1 MKNSILKSGIYKVNL
16 LEKLIRSSN
25 FIKEKINFN
34 PRIGLILGS
43 GLGSLADEIES
54 SVKIP
59 YEKIPYFPV
68 STVEGHAGHF
78 IVGKLEG
85 KVVAAMQGRV
95 HYYEGYSMQ
104 EVTYPVRLMKKIGV
118 EILIVTNACG
128 GLNPELYPGALMFI
142 EDHINF
148 TGDNPLI
155 GENFDELGPRFPDMS
170 SAYDKDLLI
179 LGRSVGKKL
188 GIETKTGVHT
198 AVSGPNFVS
207 KAELRMIR
215 KFGSDTI
222 GMSTIPEVIVAVHS
236 GIKALGICCVTDMA
250 IPDQLEPVDHE
261 KVMKQALKTKPKF
274 IKLVRGIIKKLTID
288 SRQ

>member
-1 MKNSILKSGIYKVNL
+1 MNL
-16 LEKLIRSSN
+16 LKKLKESSKY
-25 FIKEKINFN
+25 ISSCTTHN
-34 PRIGLILGS
+34 PKIGLILGS
-43 GLGSLADEIES
+43 GLGSLADEIENA
-54 SVKIP
+54 VKIP
-59 YEKIPYFPV
+59 YEKIPHFPV
-68 STVEGHAGHF
+68 STVEGHEGQLV
-78 IVGKLEG
+78 IGKLEG
-85 KVVAAMQGRV
+85 KVVVAMQGRI

-104 EVTYPVRLMKKIGV
+104 EITYPVRLMKKIGV
-118 EILIVTNACG
+118 EVLIVTNACG

-155 GENFDELGPRFPDMS
+155 GQNFDELGPRFPDMS
-170 SAYDKDLLI
+170 SAYDKDLLA
-179 LGRSVGKKL
+179 LGRSVGEKL

-198 AVSGPNFVS
+198 AVTGPNFVS

-274 IKLVRGIIKKLTID
+274 IKLVRGIIKKL
-288 SRQ
+288 QL